1 VQQQSQLVTARRN
14 LQEVVKT
21 ADKLL
26 KESILPETGA
36 IGAAKRGFATFIGDP
51 TYKQLS
57 KDLANVQISTIQ
69 AMGGSLGTDAG
80 KELTRMATGD
90 ETFPPEVLLSIA
102 RRADADMTN
111 LDLMAS
117 GLQKHSQ
124 LYGDAN
130 TKRYQQMW
138 STNADSRIFELMNI
152 ARDVKDE
159 KTRMAMSNKLLSGLN
174 DAQRQQLTKQYQNI
188 LKLSKTGEL

>member
-1 VQQQSQLVTARRN
+1 MPIGSGPLPSTVVT
-14 LQEVVKT
+14 
-21 ADKLL
+21 
-26 KESILPETGA
+26 TGA
-36 IGAAKRGFATFIGDP
+36 TKVDVTV
-51 TYKQLS
+51 KS
-57 KDLANVQISTIQ
+57 STLVLVV
-69 AMGGSLGTDAG
+69 GVVN
-80 KELTRMATGD
+80 LTCPRFSA
-90 ETFPPEVLLSIA
+90 FWLK
-102 RRADADMTN
+102 TN

-138 STNADSRIFELMNI
+138 SSNADSRIFELMNI

-174 DAQRQQLTKQYQNI
+174 DEQRQQLTKQYQNI